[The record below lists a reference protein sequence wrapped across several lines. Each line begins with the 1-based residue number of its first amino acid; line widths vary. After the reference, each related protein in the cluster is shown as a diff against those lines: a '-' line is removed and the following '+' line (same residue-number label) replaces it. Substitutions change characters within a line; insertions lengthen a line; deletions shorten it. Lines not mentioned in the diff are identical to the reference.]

1 MIRVVRNIQSRGDD
15 AAVGVAFWAIVLAM
29 LPAVLDQTI
38 LATALPT
45 IASDLGRLADV
56 SWVVTAYVVAAA
68 ATAPLWG
75 RLGDR
80 HGRKLV
86 LEVSLALFLATSAVC
101 GLAQSLWMLVAA
113 RGIQGAAA
121 GGLMA
126 LAQAAVG
133 DLVSPRER
141 GRYQGY
147 IMAVFA
153 VAASVGPLIGG
164 LLVDHASW
172 RWVFYV
178 NLPVGAIALAGLHL
192 RLPAAEIRT
201 PRGRLDLP
209 GAGLLVLAATALML
223 AFIEAPTQRHGWAS
237 VQILALLGV
246 SALVTVMLILRTR
259 RTADPIVPLS
269 LIGNRPV
276 ALASAALFLVTAT
289 MFAITVF
296 VPVFLQTTTG
306 ATATEAGLLLIPM
319 MVGITVSTNVAGR
332 LIQRTGRY
340 KVFPVVGLVMISVAL
355 VGLAVAVEHPSR
367 ISTGIALLL
376 FGLGFGMVGQVL
388 ITAVQNSVDRR
399 ELGLAMAVTGFFRAL
414 GGAVGAAAL
423 GAVFAARVGHAGSGT
438 LALAHAGRSGVISG
452 VHTVFLVAAPLAL
465 VALLAVLALREVPL
479 RGPDGSARPPD
490 GSTRPP
496 DGSSRPPDG
505 SSRPPEG
512 ERQASQP
519 HATAAAPR

>member
-1 MIRVVRNIQSRGDD
+1 MFHKNGL
-15 AAVGVAFWAIVLAM
+15 AFWAIVLAM

-45 IASDLGRLADV
+45 IATDLGRLADV

-80 HGRKLV
+80 YGRKLV

-101 GLAQSLWMLVAA
+101 GVAQSLWMLVVA
-113 RGIQGAAA
+113 RAIQGAAA
-121 GGLMA
+121 GGLMS

-153 VAASVGPLIGG
+153 VAASVGPLLGG

-178 NLPVGAIALAGLHL
+178 NLPIGALALAGLHL
-192 RLPAAEIRT
+192 RLPAAEVGTARS
-201 PRGRLDLP
+201 RLDLI
-209 GAGLLVLAATALML
+209 GAGLLAAGASALILACIWGGERYAW
-223 AFIEAPTQRHGWAS
+223 GS
-237 VQILALLGV
+237 VQIVVLLGV
-246 SALVTVMLILRTR
+246 FAIATVMLIVRTR
-259 RTADPIVPLS
+259 RVPDPIVPLS

-289 MFAITVF
+289 IFAITVF

-306 ATATEAGLLLIPM
+306 ASPTQAGLLLIPA
-319 MVGITVSTNVAGR
+319 MVGITLSTNVAGR

-340 KVFPVVGLVMISVAL
+340 KVFPVMGLSMMFAAL
-355 VGLAVAVEHPSR
+355 VTLAAVVEHPSR
-367 ISTGIALLL
+367 VSTGIALLL

-388 ITAVQNSVDRR
+388 IIAVQNSVDRR

-423 GAVFAARVGHAGSGT
+423 GAVFASRVGQAGTGT
-438 LALAHAGRSGVISG
+438 LSLAHAGRSDVIAG
-452 VHTVFLVAAPLAL
+452 VHAVFLVAAPLAL
-465 VALLAVLALREVPL
+465 IALLTVLALREVPL
-479 RGPDGSARPPD
+479 RGPDRP
-490 GSTRPP
+490 
-496 DGSSRPPDG
+496 
-505 SSRPPEG
+505 
-512 ERQASQP
+512 ASEP
-519 HATAAAPR
+519 RATVTAAR

>member
-1 MIRVVRNIQSRGDD
+1 MSIWNSI
-15 AAVGVAFWAIVLAM
+15 VGRREGAGVEVAFWAIVLAM

-86 LEVSLALFLATSAVC
+86 LEISMALFLVTSAVC
-101 GLAQSLWMLVAA
+101 GVAQSLWMLVVA

-121 GGLMA
+121 GGLMS

-153 VAASVGPLIGG
+153 VAASVGPLLGG

-178 NLPVGAIALAGLHL
+178 NLPIGAIALAGLHL
-192 RLPAAEIRT
+192 RLPAGEVAAARS
-201 PRGRLDLP
+201 RLDLP
-209 GAGLLVLAATALML
+209 GAGLLAAGAGALML
-223 AFIEAPTQRHGWAS
+223 ACIEVSSQRYAWGS
-237 VQILALLGV
+237 LQIVVLLGLFV
-246 SALVTVMLILRTR
+246 LATLTLVLRTR
-259 RTADPIVPLS
+259 RIPDPIVPLS

-276 ALASAALFLVTAT
+276 ALASAALFLVTAA
-289 MFAITVF
+289 MFSITVF
-296 VPVFLQTTTG
+296 VPLFLQTTTG
-306 ATATEAGLLLIPM
+306 ASPTEAGLLLIPM
-319 MVGITVSTNVAGR
+319 MVGITLSTNVAGR

-340 KVFPVVGLVMISVAL
+340 KIFPVLGLVMISAALVAL
-355 VGLAVAVEHPSR
+355 AAVVEHPSR
-367 ISTGIALLL
+367 VSTGVALVL

-414 GGAVGAAAL
+414 GGAVGAAVL
-423 GAVFAARVGHAGSGT
+423 GAVFAARVGHAGSGS
-438 LALAHAGRSGVISG
+438 LVLAHTGRSEVIAG
-452 VHTVFLVAAPLAL
+452 VHSVFLVTAPLAL
-465 VALLAVLALREVPL
+465 IALLAVLALKEVPL
-479 RGPDGSARPPD
+479 RGPERPARSVAP
-490 GSTRPP
+490 
-496 DGSSRPPDG
+496 SSP
-505 SSRPPEG
+505 
-512 ERQASQP
+512 
-519 HATAAAPR
+519 ATAKG

>member
-1 MIRVVRNIQSRGDD
+1 MTRKT
-15 AAVGVAFWAIVLAM
+15 GVAFSAIVLAM

-45 IASDLGRLADV
+45 IAADLGRLADV

-80 HGRKLV
+80 YGRKLV

-101 GLAQSLWMLVAA
+101 GVTQSLWMLVAA

-121 GGLMA
+121 GGLMS

-153 VAASVGPLIGG
+153 VAASVGPLLGG

-178 NLPVGAIALAGLHL
+178 NLPVGAAALVGLHL
-192 RLPAAEIRT
+192 RLPAVETGTA
-201 PRGRLDLP
+201 RGRLDLP
-209 GAGLLVLAATALML
+209 GAGLLAAGAGALML
-223 AFIEAPTQRHGWAS
+223 ACIWGGQRYRWGSAEI
-237 VQILALLGV
+237 VALLGCF
-246 SALVTVMLILRTR
+246 ALATVMLVVRTR
-259 RTADPIVPLS
+259 RIPDPIVPLS

-276 ALASAALFLVTAT
+276 ALASLALFLVTAT
-289 MFAITVF
+289 MFSITVF
-296 VPVFLQTTTG
+296 VPVFLQTATG
-306 ATATEAGLLLIPM
+306 ASPTQAGLLLIPA
-319 MVGITVSTNVAGR
+319 MVGITLSTNVAGL

-340 KVFPVVGLVMISVAL
+340 KIFPLIGLSMMCAALVAL
-355 VGLAVAVEHPSR
+355 AVVVEHPSR
-367 ISTGIALLL
+367 VSTAAVLLL

-388 ITAVQNSVDRR
+388 IIAVQNSVDRR

-423 GAVFAARVGHAGSGT
+423 GAVFASRVGQAGAGS
-438 LALAHAGRSGVISG
+438 LALAHAGRSEVIAG
-452 VHTVFLVAAPLAL
+452 VHAVYLVAAPLG
-465 VALLAVLALREVPL
+465 LLALATVLAIREVPL
-479 RGPDGSARPPD
+479 RGPDHPAPPPQPERPAAEA
-490 GSTRPP
+490 
-496 DGSSRPPDG
+496 
-505 SSRPPEG
+505 PE
-512 ERQASQP
+512 AV
-519 HATAAAPR
+519 AAAR

>member
-1 MIRVVRNIQSRGDD
+1 MTGKK
-15 AAVGVAFWAIVLAM
+15 GVAFWAIVLAM

-45 IASDLGRLADV
+45 IAADLGRLADV

-80 HGRKLV
+80 YGRKAV
-86 LEVSLALFLATSAVC
+86 LELSLAMFLATSAVC
-101 GLAQSLWMLVAA
+101 GMAQSLWMLVVA

-121 GGLMA
+121 GGLMS

-153 VAASVGPLIGG
+153 VAASVGPLLGG

-178 NLPVGAIALAGLHL
+178 NLPVGALALAGLHY
-192 RLPAAEIRT
+192 RLPAAALATARS
-201 PRGRLDLP
+201 RLDLT
-209 GAGLLVLAATALML
+209 GAGLLATGASALML
-223 AFIEAPTQRHGWAS
+223 ACIWGGQRYAWDS
-237 VQILALLGV
+237 SEIVVLLAVFVL
-246 SALVTVMLILRTR
+246 AAVMLVVRTLRIP
-259 RTADPIVPLS
+259 DPIVPLS

-296 VPVFLQTTTG
+296 VPLFLQTTTG
-306 ATATEAGLLLIPM
+306 ASPTQAGLLLIPM
-319 MVGITVSTNVAGR
+319 MVGIALSTNFAGR

-340 KVFPVVGLVMISVAL
+340 KIFPVAGLAMIAVAL
-355 VGLAVAVEHPSR
+355 ITLAAVVEHPSPV
-367 ISTGIALLL
+367 STGFALLL

-414 GGAVGAAAL
+414 GGAVGAAVL
-423 GAVFAARVGHAGSGT
+423 GAVFASRVGGAGAGT
-438 LALAHAGRSGVISG
+438 LTLAHAGRSDVIAG
-452 VHTVFLVAAPLAL
+452 VHVVFLVAAPLAL
-465 VALLAVLALREVPL
+465 LALVSVLSLREVPL
-479 RGPDGSARPPD
+479 RGPERPA
-490 GSTRPP
+490 SEPP
-496 DGSSRPPDG
+496 
-505 SSRPPEG
+505 
-512 ERQASQP
+512 
-519 HATAAAPR
+519 ATVAAAR

>member
-1 MIRVVRNIQSRGDD
+1 MTHKNRL
-15 AAVGVAFWAIVLAM
+15 AFWAIVLAM

-45 IASDLGRLADV
+45 IATDLGRLADV

-75 RLGDR
+75 RIGDR
-80 HGRKLV
+80 YGRKLV
-86 LEVSLALFLATSAVC
+86 LEVSLALFLVTSAVC
-101 GLAQSLWMLVAA
+101 GVAESLWMLVVA
-113 RGIQGAAA
+113 RAIQGAAA
-121 GGLMA
+121 GGLMS

-153 VAASVGPLIGG
+153 IAASVGPLLGG

-178 NLPVGAIALAGLHL
+178 NLPIGALALAGLHS
-192 RLPAAEIRT
+192 RLPAAEVGAARS
-201 PRGRLDLP
+201 RLDLT
-209 GAGLLVLAATALML
+209 GAGLLATAASALML
-223 AFIEAPTQRHGWAS
+223 ACIWGGQRYAWGS
-237 VQILALLGV
+237 VQIIVLLGLF
-246 SALVTVMLILRTR
+246 AIVTLMLILRTM
-259 RTADPIVPLS
+259 RTPDPIVPLS

-306 ATATEAGLLLIPM
+306 ASPTQAGLLLIPA
-319 MVGITVSTNVAGR
+319 MVGITLSTNVAGR

-340 KVFPVVGLVMISVAL
+340 KVFPVIGLAMMSAAL
-355 VGLAVAVEHPSR
+355 VTLAAVVEHPSR
-367 ISTGIALLL
+367 VSTMFALLL

-414 GGAVGAAAL
+414 GGAVGAAVL
-423 GAVFAARVGHAGSGT
+423 GAVFASRVGGAGTGT
-438 LALAHAGRSGVISG
+438 LALAHAGRSDVIAG
-452 VHTVFLVAAPLAL
+452 VHAVFLVAAPLAL
-465 VALLAVLALREVPL
+465 IALLVVLAIREVPL
-479 RGPDGSARPPD
+479 RGPDRP
-490 GSTRPP
+490 
-496 DGSSRPPDG
+496 
-505 SSRPPEG
+505 
-512 ERQASQP
+512 ASEP
-519 HATAAAPR
+519 RATVAAAR

>member
-1 MIRVVRNIQSRGDD
+1 MRIGRGLIARPEDT
-15 AAVGVAFWAIVLAM
+15 AVGVAFWAIVLAM

-45 IASDLGRLADV
+45 IATDLGRLADV

-68 ATAPLWG
+68 ACAPLWG

-80 HGRKLV
+80 YGRKLV
-86 LEVSLALFLATSAVC
+86 LQLSLALFLATSAVC
-101 GLAQSLWMLVAA
+101 GVAQTLWMLVAA
-113 RGIQGAAA
+113 RAIQGAAA
-121 GGLMA
+121 GGLMS

-153 VAASVGPLIGG
+153 VAASVGPLLGG

-178 NLPVGAIALAGLHL
+178 NLPIGALALAGLHL
-192 RLPAAEIRT
+192 RLPPAEVGPARS
-201 PRGRLDLP
+201 RLDLI
-209 GAGLLVLAATALML
+209 GAGLLAAGASALML
-223 AFIEAPTQRHGWAS
+223 TCIWGGQRYAWDS
-237 VQILALLGV
+237 VEIVVLLGV
-246 SALVTVMLILRTR
+246 FALAIVMLVLRTLR
-259 RTADPIVPLS
+259 FPDPIVPLS

-289 MFAITVF
+289 MFSITVF
-296 VPVFLQTTTG
+296 VPLFLQTTTG
-306 ATATEAGLLLIPM
+306 ASPTEAGLLLIPM
-319 MVGITVSTNVAGR
+319 MVGITLSTNVAGR

-340 KVFPVVGLVMISVAL
+340 KIFPVIGLAMTSAAL
-355 VGLAVAVEHPSR
+355 VSLAVVVEHPSR
-367 ISTGIALLL
+367 VSTGMALLL

-423 GAVFAARVGHAGSGT
+423 GAVFASRVGRAGTGT
-438 LALAHAGRSGVISG
+438 LALAHVGRSEVIAG
-452 VHTVFLVAAPLAL
+452 VHAVFLVAAPLAL
-465 VALLAVLALREVPL
+465 IALVTVLALREVPL
-479 RGPDGSARPPD
+479 QGPQSPPRPP
-490 GSTRPP
+490 GPERPAP
-496 DGSSRPPDG
+496 EPPKAV
-505 SSRPPEG
+505 P
-512 ERQASQP
+512 
-519 HATAAAPR
+519 AAR

>member
-1 MIRVVRNIQSRGDD
+1 MSLGRTSLLAPRDG

-56 SWVVTAYVVAAA
+56 SWVITAYVVAAA

-75 RLGDR
+75 KLGDR
-80 HGRKLV
+80 RGRKLV
-86 LEVSLALFLATSAVC
+86 LEASLALFLVTSAVC
-101 GLAQSLWMLVAA
+101 GVAQSLWMMVVA

-121 GGLMA
+121 GGLMS

-153 VAASVGPLIGG
+153 LAAAVGPLLGG
-164 LLVDHASW
+164 VLVDQASW

-178 NLPVGAIALAGLHL
+178 NLPVGALALAALHL
-192 RLPAAEIRT
+192 RLPASEVQVGA
-201 PRGRLDLP
+201 RGRLDLP
-209 GAGLLVLAATALML
+209 GAGLLVAGAGALML
-223 AFIEAPTQRHGWAS
+223 ASIELPAQKYAWGSAEI
-237 VQILALLGV
+237 VALLGAF
-246 SALVTVMLILRTR
+246 ALASGLLVVRTR
-259 RTADPIVPLS
+259 RIPDPIVPLS

-276 ALASAALFLVTAT
+276 ALASAALFLLTAT
-289 MFAITVF
+289 MFSITLF
-296 VPVFLQTTTG
+296 VPLFLQTTTG
-306 ATATEAGLLLIPM
+306 ATPTQAGLLLIPM
-319 MVGITVSTNVAGR
+319 MVGITLSTNAAGR

-340 KVFPVVGLVMISVAL
+340 KIFPVVGLVMVSAAL
-355 VGLAVAVEHPSR
+355 ITLAAVVEHPSR
-367 ISTGIALLL
+367 VTTGAALLL

-414 GGAVGAAAL
+414 GGAVGAAVL
-423 GAVFAARVGHAGSGT
+423 GAVFAARVGQAGSGT
-438 LALAHAGRSGVISG
+438 LALAHAGRSEVIVG
-452 VHTVFLVAAPLAL
+452 VHTVFILTTPAALI
-465 VALLAVLALREVPL
+465 ALLTVLALKEVPL
-479 RGPDGSARPPD
+479 RGPDRAAAKP
-490 GSTRPP
+490 
-496 DGSSRPPDG
+496 
-505 SSRPPEG
+505 
-512 ERQASQP
+512 AQP
-519 HATAAAPR
+519 APAATAGAAR

>member
-1 MIRVVRNIQSRGDD
+1 MSITRSIQAGRDRDG
-15 AAVGVAFWAIVLAM
+15 VGVAFWAIVLAM

-75 RLGDR
+75 RIGDR
-80 HGRKLV
+80 RGRKLV
-86 LEVSLALFLATSAVC
+86 LEVSLALFLLMSAVC
-101 GLAQSLWMLVAA
+101 GVAQSLWMLVVA

-121 GGLMA
+121 GGLMS

-153 VAASVGPLIGG
+153 VAASVGPLLGG

-178 NLPVGAIALAGLHL
+178 NLPVGAVALAGLHL
-192 RLPAAEIRT
+192 RLPAHDVMAA
-201 PRGRLDLP
+201 RGRLDLP
-209 GAGLLVLAATALML
+209 GAGLLAGGATAL
-223 AFIEAPTQRHGWAS
+223 
-237 VQILALLGV
+237 ILACVWGGQRYAWGSVEILVLLGAFV
-246 SALVTVMLILRTR
+246 LATVLLILRTR
-259 RTADPIVPLS
+259 RIADPIVPLG

-276 ALASAALFLVTAT
+276 ALASVALFLVTAT
-289 MFAITVF
+289 MFSITVF
-296 VPVFLQTTTG
+296 VPLFLQTTTG
-306 ATATEAGLLLIPM
+306 ASPTQAGLLLIPM
-319 MVGITVSTNVAGR
+319 MVGITLSTNLAGR

-340 KVFPVVGLVMISVAL
+340 KVFPVAGLVMISAAL
-355 VGLAVAVEHPSR
+355 VGMAVAVEHPSR
-367 ISTGIALLL
+367 VSTGIALLL

-399 ELGLAMAVTGFFRAL
+399 ELGLAMALTGFFRAL
-414 GGAVGAAAL
+414 GGAVGAAVL
-423 GAVFAARVGHAGSGT
+423 GAVFAARVGQSGGGT
-438 LALAHAGRSGVISG
+438 LALGHAGRSGVIAG

-465 VALLAVLALREVPL
+465 AALLAVLALREVPL
-479 RGPDGSARPPD
+479 RGPDRSA
-490 GSTRPP
+490 G
-496 DGSSRPPDG
+496 
-505 SSRPPEG
+505 PPEA
-512 ERQASQP
+512 ERPASGAP
-519 HATAAAPR
+519 AAAGAAR